1 MSKLSETD
9 LYAPVKAWLE
19 AQGYVV
25 KGEVGAA
32 DVVAQRAESD
42 VAQRAESDVA
52 QRAESLA
59 IVELKLG
66 FSLVLLQ
73 QAVARQALTDMV
85 YVAVPRWRGK
95 AGWRAFKGNIGLCRR
110 LGLGVLSVR
119 LGDSDGDAVQEHA
132 APGPFQPR
140 KSKKRHAAMMREF
153 EARAGDP
160 TQGGTN
166 GQVMTSYRQDAMR
179 CATFLADGQVAKG
192 STVAGETGVKRATQ
206 IMAANHYGWFC
217 RAARGHYAL
226 SDAGLAAMA
235 AEMEKDSE

>member
-19 AQGYVV
+19 GRGYTV
-25 KGEVGAA
+25 KGEVGAV
-32 DVVAQRAESD
+32 DVVAQRAGVS
-42 VAQRAESDVA
+42 VACPNELV
-52 QRAESLA
+52 

-73 QAVARQALTDMV
+73 QAVARQAVTDIV

-95 AGWRAFKGNIGLCRR
+95 AGWRAFKGNLSLCRR

-119 LGDSDGDAVQEHA
+119 LDDSDGDAVQEHA

-140 KSKKRHAAMMREF
+140 KSKKRQTALMKEF
-153 EARAGDP
+153 DTRTGDP

-179 CATFLADGQVAKG
+179 CAAFLADGQVAKG
-192 STVAGETGVKRATQ
+192 SAVAGETGVTRATQ
-206 IMAANHYGWFC
+206 IMADNHYGWFC
-217 RAARGHYAL
+217 RAARGLYAL
-226 SDAGLAAMA
+226 SDEGLLAVADE
-235 AEMEKDSE
+235 AEKERE

>member
-1 MSKLSETD
+1 MSKVVETD

-32 DVVAQRAESD
+32 DVVAHRQD
-42 VAQRAESDVA
+42 DLV
-52 QRAESLA
+52 
-59 IVELKLG
+59 IIELKLG

-73 QAVARQALTDMV
+73 QAVARQALTDTV

-95 AGWRAFKGNIGLCRR
+95 AGWRAFKGNLGLCRR

-119 LGDSDGDAVQEHA
+119 LDDSDVALVQEHA
-132 APGPFQPR
+132 TPGPFQPR
-140 KSKKRHAAMMREF
+140 KSKKRQAAVMREF
-153 EARAGDP
+153 DARAGDP

-166 GQVMTSYRQDAMR
+166 GQVMTSYRQDALR
-179 CATFLADGQVAKG
+179 CAVFLADGQVAKG
-192 STVAGETGVKRATQ
+192 AVVAGQTGVHRATQ

-226 SDAGLAAMA
+226 SDVGLAVVT
-235 AEMEKDSE
+235 AEKEKDSE

>member
-1 MSKLSETD
+1 MEKVAETD

-19 AQGYVV
+19 AQGHTV

-32 DVVAQRAESD
+32 DVVARREDA
-42 VAQRAESDVA
+42 
-52 QRAESLA
+52 LL

-73 QAVARQALTDMV
+73 QAVARQAMCDLV

-119 LGDSDGDAVQEHA
+119 PETGEVQEHA

-140 KSKKRHAAMMREF
+140 KMPSKRARLEREF
-153 EARAGDP
+153 DTRSGDP
-160 TQGGTN
+160 TPGGTN
-166 GQVMTSYRQDAMR
+166 GQVMTSYRQDALT
-179 CATFLADGQVAKG
+179 CVAYLSGAGATKAAVVAR
-192 STVAGETGVKRATQ
+192 ETGVARARQ
-206 IMAANHYGWFC
+206 IMADNHHGWFM
-217 RAARGHYAL
+217 RASRGIYAL
-226 SDAGLAAMA
+226 SAAGATMQGTAPQR
-235 AEMEKDSE
+235 